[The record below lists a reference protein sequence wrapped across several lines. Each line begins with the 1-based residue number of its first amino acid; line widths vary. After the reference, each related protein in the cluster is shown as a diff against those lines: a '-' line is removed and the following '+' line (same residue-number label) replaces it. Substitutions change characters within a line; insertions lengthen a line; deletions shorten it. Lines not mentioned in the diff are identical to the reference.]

1 MKRFANKKIFLKKV
15 KINFF
20 FRKKDVPL
28 QRIFGYPFITHGE
41 DTYRTDL
48 GTARLSE
55 EYLSEEESGGLCRS
69 ALSLVVQLG
78 CDLL

>member
-1 MKRFANKKIFLKKV
+1 MFVNKKIFLKKV

-41 DTYRTDL
+41 DTY
-48 GTARLSE
+48 
-55 EYLSEEESGGLCRS
+55 
-69 ALSLVVQLG
+69 
-78 CDLL
+78 